1 MSEPLQVIVGRNVR
15 RIRVARGYSQEA
27 FADEV
32 LGVHRTYAS
41 RLERGITNLSLAAL
55 ERLAKTLG
63 VDPRILLSEDMTVE
77 VRVTDG
83 RE

>member
-1 MSEPLQVIVGRNVR
+1 MR